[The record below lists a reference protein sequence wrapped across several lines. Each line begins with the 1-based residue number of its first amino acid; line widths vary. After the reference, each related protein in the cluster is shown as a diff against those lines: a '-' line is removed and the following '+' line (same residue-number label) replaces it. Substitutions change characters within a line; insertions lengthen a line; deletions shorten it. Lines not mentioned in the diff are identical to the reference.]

1 MIISRIG
8 WHEVLLPVNHNIT
21 KIEEKKNIQAVN
33 CDQFNFSS
41 DVVRGMNAVYTLSTM
56 NERT

>member
-8 WHEVLLPVNHNIT
+8 RHEVLLPVNHNIT
-21 KIEEKKNIQAVN
+21 KIGEKKNIQAVN

-41 DVVRGMNAVYTLSTM
+41 DVVQGMNVVYTLSTM

>member
-8 WHEVLLPVNHNIT
+8 WHEVLLAVNHNIT
-21 KIEEKKNIQAVN
+21 KIGEKKNIQAVN

-41 DVVRGMNAVYTLSTM
+41 DVVQGMNVVYTLSTM